1 MPSLYKPLIIGSML
15 MVFQQFSG
23 VNAILFYDSKI
34 FSSAGLTN
42 SAEVSLLVGA
52 SQVVATAIGCL
63 IVDRTGRKKLLFIGG
78 IVMGV
83 TLFLLGMYYDLA
95 SINNK
100 EAKKVSIF
108 GKYSHTVPEDH
119 ISWMAILSV
128 VIFIVMFSIGWGPLP
143 WVLMSE
149 IFPPRARGLGCG
161 MVTLVNWSLV
171 FAITRTFDEMT
182 ESLSQQGTFWFFAF
196 SSFMSVLYTLCFV
209 PETKGKSLEEIEL
222 VFNRGARSRE
232 EISQT

>member
-34 FSSAGLTN
+34 FSSAGFTN
-42 SAEVSLLVGA
+42 SDGVSLLVGA

-100 EAKKVSIF
+100 EAKKVSVF
-108 GKYSHTVPEDH
+108 GKYSHTVPKDH

-171 FAITRTFDEMT
+171 FAITITFDQMT
-182 ESLSQQGTFWFFAF
+182 KSLSQQGTFWFFAF

-232 EISQT
+232 ELSQT